1 MAKKTN
7 FGLDFDPFWPKF
19 FPQNFSARVFFL
31 TDVIHCCKE
40 SLYAISMKTNV
51 SNMKNDKY
59 PSFGPDFG
67 RFSPNLGQKFF
78 SWILHQLDVMNYCK
92 LSLYWTSRKTNENKV
107 EKIAKNLVS
116 GPILARFGLNSLHPP
131 KNIFV
136 GFTSTKCYALLQAIV
151 ERNFKEN

>member
-1 MAKKTN
+1 MLYIVARNHCMQFQWKLMYQTWKMTN
-7 FGLDFDPFWPKF
+7 ILVSDPILG
-19 FPQNFSARVFFL
+19 FL
-31 TDVIHCCKE
+31 AQIWTK
-40 SLYAISMKTNV
+40 
-51 SNMKNDKY
+51 
-59 PSFGPDFG
+59 
-67 RFSPNLGQKFF
+67 KFF